1 MLPDDTA
8 GKHRSS
14 TMTDERRRYKMKNRI
29 HRSAFAAVLAAVM
42 TLSGCYFF
50 PDEEKLLD
58 PPVIAP
64 DEVAYSTY
72 TARTKTIE
80 SICTAAGY
88 VRSETEKECYFTA
101 YTGQIKNIYVR
112 AGDDIQEGDLVAEMN
127 VGELDYLLEIQ
138 ELKVKAAKLRYAS
151 SGSQAD
157 KLELD
162 IEQSTLDMYRA
173 RYDGARIYA
182 PASGKVSYV
191 FKADPGTEMDPYRVI
206 ARIAD
211 PTSLFVSADYTGDK
225 DAFTVGDDVTLIVD
239 GISYEGTITYTPRK
253 AIEDGAENK
262 QILQAKFKSEIPAFG
277 YLGKI
282 ADIHKVTA
290 RSENAVVIPKTLI
303 KNDGDR
309 KYVQIYEN
317 GEKTERDIETGIIN
331 ATEAEITSG
340 LSAGEAVIVR

>member
-1 MLPDDTA
+1 MK
-8 GKHRSS
+8 KHS
-14 TMTDERRRYKMKNRI
+14 YLK
-29 HRSAFAAVLAAVM
+29 AAAAVTTAV
-42 TLSGCYFF
+42 TILSGCYFF

-64 DEVAYSTY
+64 DAVAYSTY
-72 TARTKTIE
+72 TAREKTIE
-80 SICTAAGY
+80 SICATAGY

-112 AGDDIQEGDLVAEMN
+112 AGDDIKEGDLVAEMN

-157 KLELD
+157 KLDLE

-191 FKADPGTEMDPYRVI
+191 FRADPGTEMDPYRVI

-211 PTSLFVSADYTGDK
+211 PSSLFVSADYTGDK
-225 DAFTVGDDVTLIVD
+225 DAFTVGDEVTIIVD
-239 GISYEGTITYTPRK
+239 GIEYDGVITYTPRK

-262 QILQAKFKSEIPAFG
+262 QILQAEFTDEKPAFG

-282 ADIHKVTA
+282 ADIRKVTA

-317 GEKTERDIETGIIN
+317 GEKTERDIETGIVN
-331 ATEAEITSG
+331 ATEAEIISG